1 MKLKIDDIKSVN
13 TLGTMYDNQMLNV
26 ILNSVDGKYDKV
38 MDCGVRVNV
47 LTLLDISKENRKNI
61 RLVLNKKVKYYHIER
76 EV

>member
-13 TLGTMYDNQMLNV
+13 TLGTMHDNQMLNV

-38 MDCGVRVNV
+38 MDCGVRVSA
-47 LTLLDISKENRKNI
+47 LTLLDIGKENRKNI

>member
-13 TLGTMYDNQMLNV
+13 TLGTMHDNQMLNV

>member
-13 TLGTMYDNQMLNV
+13 TLGTMHDNQMLNV

-38 MDCGVRVNV
+38 MDCGVRLSV

>member
-13 TLGTMYDNQMLNV
+13 TLGTMHDNQMLNV
-26 ILNSVDGKYDKV
+26 ILNSLDGKYDKV